1 MIVFAG
7 EGPLGD
13 AFVAHKVLPAEG
25 LMLLF
30 LEKLQADVRAARNNA
45 NLGTKVA
52 LNQESWIK
60 RLV

>member
-1 MIVFAG
+1 MIVFTR

-25 LMLLF
+25 LMFLF

-52 LNQESWIK
+52 LD
-60 RLV
+60 